1 MLSSSTIFSNIF
13 SKHHP
18 SFYIPAVFKSL
29 SSTPSN
35 YKSEQHILLSKL
47 RSAIFSDPPP
57 RLSDPTIRDFVL
69 TVNEYSDQIIHLNQS
84 KSKLAQAE
92 SVNMDHLS
100 LRKDLLLRKLRS
112 FRAARTGD
120 LVWYVPNQSHPF
132 PLSHFHTPS
141 QVRCKI
147 PKHDSISSTHVK
159 ILSPQKTMSRFVFRA
174 LSNSILRRG
183 FVSTSILDSR

>member
-1 MLSSSTIFSNIF
+1 MLSSSSIFSNIF

-47 RSAIFSDPPP
+47 RSAIFSDPP

-100 LRKDLLLRKLRS
+100 FRKDLLRNRLRS
-112 FRAARTGD
+112 LRAARTGD
-120 LVWYVPNQSHPF
+120 LVWYVPNHTHSHY
-132 PLSHFHTPS
+132 HTNTPS

>member
-47 RSAIFSDPPP
+47 RSAIFSDPP
-57 RLSDPTIRDFVL
+57 RLSDPTLLSFVH
-69 TVNEYSDQIIHLNQS
+69 TINEYSSLLHHLNQS

-120 LVWYVPNQSHPF
+120 LIWYVPNQSYPF
-132 PLSHFHTPS
+132 PLSH
-141 QVRCKI
+141 
-147 PKHDSISSTHVK
+147 
-159 ILSPQKTMSRFVFRA
+159 
-174 LSNSILRRG
+174 
-183 FVSTSILDSR
+183 

>member
-35 YKSEQHILLSKL
+35 YKSEQHLLLSKL
-47 RSAIFSDPPP
+47 RSAIFSDPP

-69 TVNEYSDQIIHLNQS
+69 TVNEYSSLLHHLNES

-100 LRKDLLLRKLRS
+100 FRKDLLRNRLRNL
-112 FRAARTGD
+112 RAARTGD
-120 LVWYVPNQSHPF
+120 LVWYVPNHTHSHSYTLKKHNQF
-132 PLSHFHTPS
+132 

-147 PKHDSISSTHVK
+147 PKHDSVSSTHVK

-183 FVSTSILDSR
+183 FVSTSMLDSR